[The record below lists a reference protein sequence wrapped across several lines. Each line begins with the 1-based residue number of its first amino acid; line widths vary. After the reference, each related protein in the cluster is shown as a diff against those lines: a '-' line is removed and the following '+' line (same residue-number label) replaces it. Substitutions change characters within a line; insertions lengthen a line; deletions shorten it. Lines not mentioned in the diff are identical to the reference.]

1 MNASLANVTI
11 RVPATTANLGPG
23 FDCLALALDL
33 WSEAAFILEGQGI
46 QVKVQGEG
54 CGLLPTDD
62 RNLVARAAMR
72 LYQSVGAKLP
82 EGMLIC
88 CKNHIPIGA
97 GLGSSAAAIIAGL
110 VGANAL
116 LGQPASQ
123 DDLLRLA
130 TAMDGHPDNVAA
142 ALLGGLTLVTI
153 CGEGVLARRLRVGP
167 LIVAVAVPAIHLPT
181 QVARAALPREVPLSD
196 AVFNIGRTAFVIEA
210 LRNGDLTLLS
220 KVMDDRLHQPYR
232 LKMIPGAEEAI
243 TAARK
248 AGAIAVALSG
258 AGPSIIAYAPPE
270 VQGSAIAEA
279 MVSAFANV
287 NVQARGLVLNLSEK
301 GSYIE

>member
-1 MNASLANVTI
+1 MNAPQNIVTVH
-11 RVPATTANLGPG
+11 VPATTANLGPG

-33 WSEAAFILEGQGI
+33 WSQTDFSLEGHGI
-46 QVKVQGEG
+46 QINVQGEG
-54 CGLLPTDD
+54 AGLLPTDD

-82 EGMLIC
+82 EGLLIC
-88 CKNHIPIGA
+88 CKNQIPIGS

-110 VGANAL
+110 VGANML
-116 LGQPASQ
+116 LGQPASN

-142 ALLGGLTLVTI
+142 ALLGGLALVTV
-153 CGEGVLARRLRVGP
+153 CGEGVLARRLPVGP
-167 LIVAVAVPAIHLPT
+167 LAVAIAVPAIHLPT

-210 LRNGDLTLLS
+210 LRHGDLALLAR
-220 KVMDDRLHQPYR
+220 VTEDRLHQPYR
-232 LKMIPGAEEAI
+232 LKMIPGAEEAFA
-243 TAARK
+243 AARK
-248 AGAIAVALSG
+248 AGAVAVALSG
-258 AGPSIIAYAPPE
+258 AGPSIIAYVPPE
-270 VQGSAIAEA
+270 IQGRVIADA

-287 NVQARGLVLNLSEK
+287 NVQARGLLLTLSEK
-301 GSYIE
+301 GSHIE